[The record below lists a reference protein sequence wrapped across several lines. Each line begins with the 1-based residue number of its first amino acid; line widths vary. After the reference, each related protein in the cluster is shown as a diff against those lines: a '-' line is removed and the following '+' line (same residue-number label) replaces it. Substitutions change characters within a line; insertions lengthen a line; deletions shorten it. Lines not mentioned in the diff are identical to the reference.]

1 MNAMS
6 ARATPVWIGPA
17 GPDLVGVRA
26 ALQAGMDA
34 VGRHPSGGDRWAIKL
49 NLTYPSYLPGVVNS
63 PVFVEALCQWG
74 RDHGVKLVFV
84 EGDGGNGSYSAHDT
98 FDGNGVIEMAR
109 RYGMSCISLSE
120 APWDWRVTKVGR
132 REVRLP
138 YSPFFGRREYDVFV
152 SAPVFKNHVFTTVS
166 LGMKNLWGC
175 IPDAYRMYYH
185 HVLDHGIVALAKEL
199 RPDLSIFD
207 GLVGLRGR
215 GPMDGQPV
223 VMNTLMLGETGAAE
237 AAALEVMGI
246 ALSRVR
252 HLLIARDEGL
262 LPLSQEIEWKGDSK
276 PFRRSDF
283 VLDRSW
289 LNYVSIWIGKMP
301 TLQRLI
307 YHSNLSPAIYAVVN
321 PWRRDS
327 AQAKLVA
334 AKQGGSYD
342 RTPPPHR

>member
-1 MNAMS
+1 MNGMTTSGASVWMGGAGPGLSSVRDALDAGMNAS
-6 ARATPVWIGPA
+6 GQRP
-17 GPDLVGVRA
+17 R
-26 ALQAGMDA
+26 
-34 VGRHPSGGDRWAIKL
+34 GGDRWAVKL

-74 RDHGVKLVFV
+74 RDLGIKLMFV

-98 FDGNGVIEMAR
+98 FAGNGVVETAG
-109 RYGMSCISLSE
+109 RYGMSCVSLSE
-120 APWDWRVTKVGR
+120 APWEWRVTMVAG

-138 YSPFFGRREYDVFV
+138 YSPFFRRREYDVFV
-152 SAPVFKNHVFTTVS
+152 TSPVFKNHVFTTVS

-207 GLVGLRGR
+207 GLVALRGR

-223 VMNTLMLGETGAAE
+223 VMNALLLGETGAAE
-237 AAALEVMGI
+237 AAALDIMGI
-246 ALSRVR
+246 ALDEVC
-252 HLLIARDEGL
+252 HLRIARDEGM
-262 LPLSQEIEWKGDSK
+262 LPPADALEWKSDPQ

-283 VLDRSW
+283 VLDRSF

-301 TLQRLI
+301 ALQRLI

-327 AQAKLVA
+327 AQAKLVM
-334 AKQGGSYD
+334 AKQSGAYD
-342 RTPPPHR
+342 RIPPPGR